1 MRTATRP
8 ERCAALSA
16 AAGPEAC
23 ARLATA
29 VLGSSLGAVF
39 ATAEPEEGADRW
51 RLRFGFEGFAV
62 TVASQLSHAQTLF
75 DQAGFSDPRT
85 EDHDVVAGPFA
96 GIYSRIDGWPFVLR
110 AGVASDCVVQAVA
123 ALKQPSRMEDVLI
136 DFGCGR
142 LLAGYSAMTDE
153 AWHAIGK
160 SVRTLAGH
168 AILEKA
174 PDEFKQR
181 NDVYGPPRPEW
192 KLMHRIKDILDP
204 HHIFAAGRMP
214 GRV

>member
-1 MRTATRP
+1 
-8 ERCAALSA
+8 
-16 AAGPEAC
+16 
-23 ARLATA
+23 
-29 VLGSSLGAVF
+29 VF

-51 RLRFGFEGFAV
+51 RLQFGFEGFAV
-62 TVASQLSHAQTLF
+62 TVASQLSHVQALF
-75 DQAGFSDPRT
+75 EQAGFCDPCV
-85 EDHDVVAGPFA
+85 EDYDVVTGPFA
-96 GIYSRIDGWPFVLR
+96 GIYRRIDGWPFVLR
-110 AGVASDCVVQAVA
+110 VGVASDRVVEAVA

-142 LLAGYSAMTDE
+142 LLTGYGAMTDE
-153 AWHAIGK
+153 AWHAIGT
-160 SVRTLAGH
+160 SVRALAGH